1 MLAFNKKIRN
11 TLVLTIVVSFGILL
25 FPYNIGASGTY
36 TQFNQNEIACVTV
49 KQPSGSSKPYR
60 DYYLTSKNSNYRM
73 VIIHQTSNNNYA
85 PYLYYFVSEGGNNH
99 NIWKSSNTSYA
110 LDDLNDGCLVSSPTM
125 SSTSTYLTI
134 DSIRYYYTYVSSY
147 EKILDGFVVESDS
160 SDSSVWHQLAYD
172 YTYGDSSSLLPSYGM
187 LIDLGY
193 YTDFTTSQQSDL
205 NQMRLNRDTIIWNGY
220 EDSNGNQ
227 INTLDMEIEIQAYG
241 VEYKAVSKSELLNKT
256 ILDFVNFGSPV
267 TIYEGSANRGTVSF
281 TWGEIVNYLNTSS
294 TAHWAYSKLVPHA
307 YESMWYSYGWLY
319 RMRLKKSDDS
329 YIGDWQTLYTVTSSP
344 PSDSE
349 TIYNYYYY
357 YGGQGINPD
366 VINSIQNI
374 NNINNTTNNWYVD
387 GNQIDPN
394 GSNWLETL
402 LKFIADLIGKILDF
416 FSNIFDGLVELLLE
430 LFDGIN
436 PKDSFLNWWSNLKD
450 YFNSIDL
457 SGGDYNLPDSDIS
470 SFWVLPQRTLQ
481 VLTENNLEYVLFIPL
496 LLFVLRLFL

>member
-1 MLAFNKKIRN
+1 MQDFNKKIRN
-11 TLVLTIVVSFGILL
+11 TLVLTIVLSFGILL
-25 FPYNIGASGTY
+25 FPYNIEASGTY

-110 LDDLNDGCLVSSPTM
+110 LDDLNDGCIVSSPTM

-160 SDSSVWHQLAYD
+160 NDSSVWHQLAYD
-172 YTYGDSSSLLPSYGM
+172 YTYGDSSSLLPSYGI

-193 YTDFTTSQQSDL
+193 YTDFTTSQQSNYL
-205 NQMRLNRDTIIWNGY
+205 QMRNNRDTIIWNGY

-227 INTLDMEIEIQAYG
+227 INTLDMEVEIQVYAT
-241 VEYKAVSKSELLNKT
+241 EYKGITKNDLLSR
-256 ILDFVNFGSPV
+256 IVEDLRSYGSPQ
-267 TIYEGSANRGTVSF
+267 TIYEGSANRGSVSF
-281 TWGEIVNYLNTSS
+281 TWSEIASTLTGSS
-294 TAHWAYSKLVPHA
+294 SIIDFYSNLAPHS
-307 YESMWYSYGWLY
+307 YEGMWYSNGWMY
-319 RMRLKKSDDS
+319 RIRLKKSDDS
-329 YIGDWQTLYTVTSSP
+329 YIGEWQTLYTVTSAA

-349 TIYNYYYY
+349 QIINYYYY

-366 VINSIQNI
+366 IINSIQNI

-387 GNQIDPN
+387 GNQVDPN

-416 FSNIFDGLVELLLE
+416 FSNIFDGLIDLLLG
-430 LFDGIN
+430 LFEGIN

-457 SGGDYNLPDSDIS
+457 SGGDYNLPESDIS

-481 VLTENNLEYVLFIPL
+481 LLTENNIGYVLFIPL